1 LTKRKNLEITMNKPN
16 IILILTD
23 DLGWRDLGCY
33 GSDFYE
39 TPNLDRLA
47 AEGLTFTDAYASCPV
62 CSPTRASILTGKY
75 PATLGVTDW
84 IDSEKWVHPA
94 RGKLVDA
101 PYIDHLPLA
110 ETSLA
115 KALKEGGYH
124 TWHVGKWH
132 LGQAEPRP
140 KKWGSIRLIRL
151 KLAKISL
158 PSINNICGLP
168 AEPFN
173 LTLSMPR

>member
-1 LTKRKNLEITMNKPN
+1 MNKPN
-16 IILILTD
+16 IIFILTD

-94 RGKLVDA
+94 RGKLIDA

-110 ETSLA
+110 ETCLA
-115 KALKEGGYH
+115 EALKEGGYH

-132 LGQAEPRP
+132 LGQAE
-140 KKWGSIRLIRL
+140 
-151 KLAKISL
+151 
-158 PSINNICGLP
+158 
-168 AEPFN
+168 
-173 LTLSMPR
+173 